1 MNKNKLIIKNI
12 NHAYAH
18 AQSIIDFSL
27 TIEPGEIV
35 CLLGPSGS
43 GKTTLLKLIAGFENP
58 SSGNIS
64 IGGEVIA
71 GSSNVPT
78 EKRGIGMLFQDIALF
93 PHLSVGENVGFSL
106 KNSPIENRSKSIK
119 QYLESIN
126 LYHLINRYPHSI
138 SGGEQQRVALIR
150 ALASKPKA
158 MLLDEPFSSLDVW
171 TKFEVAEEVI
181 SFLKASSTPTLMVTH
196 DPQEAMRLCDK
207 ILVIMNGRVIDE
219 GSPEKLYSSPITPF
233 SARISGPAS
242 IIRSKSI
249 QGIIHTPF
257 GKINKFSNIMDDK
270 EYEIFIRPEAFSI
283 SYNLDKGINVKIKA
297 LKNLGGIYQL
307 SLLIDGKDE
316 VEKIFFPSGIIE
328 DLKKGAKLLFNKDW
342 AFVFPI
348 LK

>member
-18 AQSIIDFSL
+18 EQSIIDFSL

-106 KNSPIENRSKSIK
+106 KNSSIKNKSKSIK

-158 MLLDEPFSSLDVW
+158 MLLDEPFSS
-171 TKFEVAEEVI
+171 
-181 SFLKASSTPTLMVTH
+181 
-196 DPQEAMRLCDK
+196 
-207 ILVIMNGRVIDE
+207 
-219 GSPEKLYSSPITPF
+219 
-233 SARISGPAS
+233 
-242 IIRSKSI
+242 
-249 QGIIHTPF
+249 
-257 GKINKFSNIMDDK
+257 
-270 EYEIFIRPEAFSI
+270 
-283 SYNLDKGINVKIKA
+283 
-297 LKNLGGIYQL
+297 
-307 SLLIDGKDE
+307 
-316 VEKIFFPSGIIE
+316 
-328 DLKKGAKLLFNKDW
+328 
-342 AFVFPI
+342 
-348 LK
+348 